1 VARYALLLRICE
13 NPETMTAALLA
24 EARQMEDRL
33 GLSPMAMLRLRW
45 EIQEDQVAEKRA
57 QKSKPRRRLVVVD
70 DAVARGK

>member
-1 VARYALLLRICE
+1 
-13 NPETMTAALLA
+13 MTAALLA